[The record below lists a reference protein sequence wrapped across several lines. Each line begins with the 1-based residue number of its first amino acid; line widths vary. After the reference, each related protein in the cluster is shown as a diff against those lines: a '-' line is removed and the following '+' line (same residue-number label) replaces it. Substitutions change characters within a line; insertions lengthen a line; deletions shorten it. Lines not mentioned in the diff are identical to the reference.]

1 MMTETP
7 VRIQKE
13 AEELRF
19 WELPELPPGKDDP
32 PGKEELPEFPELL
45 PGLVWLCPLLR
56 PDSVLSE
63 VSEVLSP
70 DWLPL
75 FEELLPGRE
84 GKLP

>member
-19 WELPELPPGKDDP
+19 LELPELLPGKDEP

-45 PGLVWLCPLLR
+45 L
-56 PDSVLSE
+56 
-63 VSEVLSP
+63 
-70 DWLPL
+70 
-75 FEELLPGRE
+75 
-84 GKLP
+84 